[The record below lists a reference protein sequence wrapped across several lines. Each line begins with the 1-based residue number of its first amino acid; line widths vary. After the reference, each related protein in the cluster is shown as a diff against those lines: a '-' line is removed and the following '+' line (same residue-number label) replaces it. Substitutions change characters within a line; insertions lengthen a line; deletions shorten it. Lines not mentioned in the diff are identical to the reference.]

1 MTGRFDNS
9 FGNTLQWRSHWRLAL
24 AAATI
29 LAGGA
34 LTSPGP
40 ALAQTVFLGGSGQS
54 PVTVNLG
61 ALNQLGGG
69 YAMGLPMD
77 PPGTPLRS
85 AYVFQEL
92 TPPTA
97 PMAAAVTTP
106 TITATTLQTIPEPAP
121 LATLLPVPQP
131 LPVSEPLPT
140 LTVEPAESLPVPE
153 PLPTVTAEAV
163 PEPEPESL
171 TTLTFEPPPLPEF
184 EPEPVAMPEPEP
196 IAAPETETEVAALS
210 PAETADSASSGT
222 LRIEFAGDSP
232 DLPLGADSKL
242 SALAEKLLAN
252 ESLRAQV
259 KAYAGS
265 STGSASAARR
275 LSLSRAL
282 AVRSVLIEHGVR
294 STRIDVRALGDRNE
308 GGPPE
313 RVDVLLVSR

>member
-140 LTVEPAESLPVPE
+140 LTVEP
-153 PLPTVTAEAV
+153 AEAV

>member
-1 MTGRFDNS
+1 MIVRHDNS
-9 FGNTLQWRSHWRLAL
+9 YGDTPQWRSHWRLAL
-24 AAATI
+24 AAASI

-34 LTSPGP
+34 LAAPGP
-40 ALAQTVFLGGSGQS
+40 ALAQTVFLGGSGKS

-61 ALNQLGGG
+61 ALNQPGGV

-85 AYVFQEL
+85 AYVFQDL
-92 TPPTA
+92 TPPSDPVMSTL
-97 PMAAAVTTP
+97 TTP

-121 LATLLPVPQP
+121 LATP
-131 LPVSEPLPT
+131 LPLPEPLPA

-153 PLPTVTAEAV
+153 PLPTVTVEAA
-163 PEPEPESL
+163 PEPEPETV
-171 TTLTFEPPPLPEF
+171 TTLTFEPPPLPE
-184 EPEPVAMPEPEP
+184 PEPEP
-196 IAAPETETEVAALS
+196 EPEPLALPELVAAPETEVAALS
-210 PAETADSASSGT
+210 PSETAEPLPGDT
-222 LRIEFAGDSP
+222 LRIEFAGDSA
-232 DLPLGADSKL
+232 DLPIGTDSNL
-242 SALAEKLLAN
+242 NALAEKLLAN

-308 GGPPE
+308 GGPTE

>member
-140 LTVEPAESLPVPE
+140 LTVEPAD
-153 PLPTVTAEAV
+153 
-163 PEPEPESL
+163 PEPESL

>member
-1 MTGRFDNS
+1 MTGQHDNS
-9 FGNTLQWRSHWRLAL
+9 FGNTLQWRSHWRLTL
-24 AAATI
+24 ATATI
-29 LAGGA
+29 LAGGVLSA
-34 LTSPGP
+34 PDP

-85 AYVFQEL
+85 SYLFLEL
-92 TPPTA
+92 TPPAVPVAASVTA
-97 PMAAAVTTP
+97 P

-121 LATLLPVPQP
+121 LATP
-131 LPVSEPLPT
+131 LPLPEPLPA
-140 LTVEPAESLPVPE
+140 LTVKPAQSLPVPE

-163 PEPEPESL
+163 PEPEPETV
-171 TTLTFEPPPLPEF
+171 TTLTFEPPPLPGSE
-184 EPEPVAMPEPEP
+184 PEPEP
-196 IAAPETETEVAALS
+196 LPELVAAPETEVAALS
-210 PAETADSASSGT
+210 PSETAEPLPGDT
-222 LRIEFAGDSP
+222 LRIEFAGDSA
-232 DLPLGADSKL
+232 DLPIGTDSNL
-242 SALAEKLLAN
+242 NALAEKLLAN
-252 ESLRAQV
+252 ERLRAQV